1 MAALFLVLAIL
12 GAVVVGDLVWE
23 NTTAGEVTVFDQ
35 PVAGFTAGGLLA
47 MAAMLGFAVALLLVA
62 SVNST
67 KKRRARRK
75 QLRTLRRAMRHRQ
88 PSLDRDDATLDEL
101 LDRDAFVGK
110 PRRPAQPRRARREDL
125 PDASHA
131 SATPQATEHHP
142 ESQE

>member
-12 GAVVVGDLVWE
+12 GAVIVGDLVWE
-23 NTTAGEVTVFDQ
+23 NASAGEVTVFDQ
-35 PVAGFTAGGLLA
+35 PVAGYTAGGLLA

-75 QLRTLRRAMRHRQ
+75 QWRTLRRAMRRRAAA
-88 PSLDRDDATLDEL
+88 PERNDATLDEL
-101 LDRDAFVGK
+101 LDRGAVVGK
-110 PRRPAQPRRARREDL
+110 PRRPAQPRRERREDQR
-125 PDASHA
+125 DANHA

>member
-35 PVAGFTAGGLLA
+35 PVAGYTKGGLLA
-47 MAAMLGFAVALLLVA
+47 MAAGLGFAVALLLVA

-67 KKRRARRK
+67 EARRARRR
-75 QLRTLRRAMRHRQ
+75 QLRTLRRALRRRAAA
-88 PSLDRDDATLDEL
+88 PERDEATLDEL
-101 LDRDAFVGK
+101 LDRGTIAGK
-110 PRRPAQPRRARREDL
+110 PRRERREDQL
-125 PDASHA
+125 DAGHA
-131 SATPQATEHHP
+131 SARPQATEHHP

>member
-23 NTTAGEVTVFDQ
+23 NPTAGEVTVFDQ
-35 PVAGFTAGGLLA
+35 PVAGFTAGGPLA

-67 KKRRARRK
+67 TKRRARRK
-75 QLRTLRRAMRHRQ
+75 QWRTLRRAMRRRAAE
-88 PSLDRDDATLDEL
+88 PGGDDATLDEL
-101 LDRDAFVGK
+101 LDRGAVAGK
-110 PRRPAQPRRARREDL
+110 ARRPAQPPRERRADQL
-125 PDASHA
+125 DASHA